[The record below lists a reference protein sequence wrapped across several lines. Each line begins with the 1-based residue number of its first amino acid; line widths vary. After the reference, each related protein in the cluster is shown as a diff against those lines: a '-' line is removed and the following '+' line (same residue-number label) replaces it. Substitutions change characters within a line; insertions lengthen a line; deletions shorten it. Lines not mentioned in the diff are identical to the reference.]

1 MNVRQGPQ
9 CLYECECDYVMRLES
24 KSIQLYKH
32 QSFMYNSW
40 IFYHVKYLNIL
51 TLKQGSIKEINGSC
65 CGLDMEPRKELFMVI
80 YK

>member
-1 MNVRQGPQ
+1 
-9 CLYECECDYVMRLES
+9 
-24 KSIQLYKH
+24 
-32 QSFMYNSW
+32 MYNSW
-40 IFYHVKYLNIL
+40 IFYHVKYLNILIL